1 MSQVLLI
8 PAAQSRAGTECSRA
22 YYLHHHLFILFVNKQ
37 KEEVMTELGAPAT
50 LSSSPGLRGRDERH
64 P

>member
-1 MSQVLLI
+1 MAV
-8 PAAQSRAGTECSRA
+8 
-22 YYLHHHLFILFVNKQ
+22 LFVNKQ

-50 LSSSPGLRGRDERH
+50 ISSSPGLRGRDERH